1 MKSLQKILVITLLWI
16 TLYTPQSAIAQ
27 NIQYSQ
33 FHHSPI
39 MLNPATVAMK
49 NEMLVMLN
57 YRTQFTQGGQA
68 FSTPMFSFVLP
79 FISKQDK
86 TSGSFGKVSRV
97 HRWGG
102 LGVSLLQDSQ
112 AAGDQTKL
120 QTTGGHLT
128 YAHNIDIGGL
138 SHWSMG
144 MQVGY
149 FSRRLV
155 DDFTTESQ
163 FTFGGI
169 DPSLPTNENLVGNS
183 VGFATFSA
191 GTMVY
196 SDDKHARIRNYLG
209 VSIYNFNQPNV
220 TFFERA
226 AGQNTDLLPSRLIVT
241 GGVRVLDYEGITSQ
255 ITLQPNARWILQGQ
269 SSQLNVGVLGKIYP
283 KYEEDP
289 YTSLGFGLWYS
300 LDNALILSFEYYNPH
315 FIIGL
320 SYDLRF
326 GSSLPFNESNGI
338 PEIALAFRKIIQ
350 HKRKLY
356 RTSID

>member
-1 MKSLQKILVITLLWI
+1 MKLFYKILVISFLWI
-16 TLYTPQSAIAQ
+16 TFSAHQSAIAQ

-57 YRTQFTQGGQA
+57 YRTQFTQAGQA

-79 FISKQDK
+79 FISKQDRV
-86 TSGSFGKVSRV
+86 SGTFGKVSRV

-112 AAGDQTKL
+112 VAGDQTKL

-128 YAHNIDIGGL
+128 YAHNLDIGGL

-149 FSRRLV
+149 FNRRLV
-155 DDFTTESQ
+155 ADFTTESQ
-163 FTFGGI
+163 FVYGGI

-209 VSIYNFNQPNV
+209 ISIYNFNQPNV

-226 AGQNTDLLPSRLIVT
+226 AGQNTDLLPARMIVT
-241 GGVRVLDYEGITSQ
+241 GGWRVFDNDQMTI
-255 ITLQPNARWILQGQ
+255 QPNARWILQGK
-269 SSQLNVGVLGKIYP
+269 SSQVNVGALGKFYP
-283 KYEEDP
+283 KHEEDP

-300 LDNALILSFEYYNPH
+300 LDNAMIFSFEYYNPH

-326 GSSLPFNESNGI
+326 GSSLPLNESNGI
-338 PEIALAFRKIIQ
+338 PEISLAFRKIIK

-356 RTSID
+356 RASID